1 MRWSLPAHVV
11 DRHVRGCTPAPGAWT
26 TFRGERVKLGPVR
39 FAAAPPGAPSRVSR
53 GPTGPTRVMPARDAV
68 ALEPGELHVSKHA
81 VLVGTA
87 STPVELGE
95 VRPHGKKPMAA
106 ADWARGVRIATG
118 ERLDG

>member
-1 MRWSLPAHVV
+1 
-11 DRHVRGCTPAPGAWT
+11 
-26 TFRGERVKLGPVR
+26 
-39 FAAAPPGAPSRVSR
+39 
-53 GPTGPTRVMPARDAV
+53 MPARDGV
-68 ALEPGELHVSKHA
+68 PLEPGELHVSKHA

-106 ADWARGVRIATG
+106 ADWARGIRIAAG

>member
-1 MRWSLPAHVV
+1 
-11 DRHVRGCTPAPGAWT
+11 
-26 TFRGERVKLGPVR
+26 
-39 FAAAPPGAPSRVSR
+39 
-53 GPTGPTRVMPARDAV
+53 MPAGDGP
-68 ALEPGELHVSKHA
+68 ALQPGELHVSKHA

-106 ADWARGVRIATG
+106 ADWARGVRIAAG

>member
-1 MRWSLPAHVV
+1 MRWGAAGARRRPARARLHPRPGRLDHLPRRAGQG
-11 DRHVRGCTPAPGAWT
+11 RAGPVRPAPGPS
-26 TFRGERVKLGPVR
+26 RGEGP
-39 FAAAPPGAPSRVSR
+39 AAA
-53 GPTGPTRVMPARDAV
+53 RVMPARDGP
-68 ALEPGELHVSKHA
+68 ALQPGELHVSKHA

-106 ADWARGVRIATG
+106 ADWARGVRIAPG